1 MDGHH
6 RPVLLSVW
14 SMDQHQSL
22 DSLFPLSDGAM
33 TKSEMEHI
41 KLLQNFDNAKNFFIA
56 IYKKFKP
63 KQVGNFTKKIILYP
77 YILDKQFHTSLWTS
91 TDP

>member
-1 MDGHH
+1 
-6 RPVLLSVW
+6 
-14 SMDQHQSL
+14 MDQHQSL
-22 DSLFPLSDGAM
+22 DSLFPFSDGAV

-77 YILDKQFHTSLWTS
+77 YTLDKHLHKGLQTS
-91 TDP
+91 TGP

>member
-1 MDGHH
+1 
-6 RPVLLSVW
+6 
-14 SMDQHQSL
+14 MDQHQSL

-56 IYKKFKP
+56 IYKNIKP
-63 KQVGNFTKKIILYP
+63 QQVGNFTKKIILYP
-77 YILDKQFHTSLWTS
+77 YTLDKHFHKGLQTS
-91 TDP
+91 TGPWVHHGRE